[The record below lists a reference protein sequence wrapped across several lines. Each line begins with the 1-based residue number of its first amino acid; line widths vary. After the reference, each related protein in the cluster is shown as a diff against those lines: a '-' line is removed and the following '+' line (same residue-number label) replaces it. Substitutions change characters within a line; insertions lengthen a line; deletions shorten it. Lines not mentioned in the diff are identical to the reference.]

1 MQKIHMRKKLI
12 IVVCVVVTIIAFMM
26 YFENNKQLPEERKKT
41 NQEMAEQQI
50 HSENTDM
57 QSVENGLFITQK
69 SVDGVDLLYEPVAYE
84 ILSRDDFAGS
94 NIYTDKYIKD
104 NSILI
109 DKAEHNHKF
118 LFVTIRITNRSKKP
132 YYGAMELYSFT
143 EDRRTGNYAYSDM
156 LCYFDGTDLS
166 LDEKEREHNFFRL
179 NLENNETAEYTI
191 GFDIPKYDF
200 LGKNVEYY
208 IGIPAGLEKEGEDIQ
223 YETNIVAVKDIPKK
237 TNN

>member
-1 MQKIHMRKKLI
+1 MRRKF
-12 IVVCVVVTIIAFMM
+12 IIAVCFLVILIAVMM
-26 YFENNKQLPEERKKT
+26 HFENNKQSPEERKEAK
-41 NQEMAEQQI
+41 QKMAEQQVL
-50 HSENTDM
+50 SENTDM
-57 QSVENGLFITQK
+57 QSAENGLFITQK
-69 SVDGVDLLYEPVAYE
+69 SIDGVDLFYEPVAYE

-104 NSILI
+104 KSILT
-109 DKAEHNHKF
+109 DKAEHNHNF

-132 YYGAMELYSFT
+132 YYEAMELYSFT
-143 EDRRTGNYAYSDM
+143 EDSHTGNYAYSDM

-166 LDEKEREHNFFRL
+166 LDAEEREHHFFRL
-179 NLENNETAEYTI
+179 DLENNETVEYTI

-200 LGKNVEYY
+200 LGKDVEYY

-223 YETNIVAVKDIPKK
+223 YETNVIAVKDIPKK

>member
-1 MQKIHMRKKLI
+1 MRKKLI

-104 NSILI
+104 NSI
-109 DKAEHNHKF
+109 
-118 LFVTIRITNRSKKP
+118 
-132 YYGAMELYSFT
+132 
-143 EDRRTGNYAYSDM
+143 
-156 LCYFDGTDLS
+156 
-166 LDEKEREHNFFRL
+166 
-179 NLENNETAEYTI
+179 
-191 GFDIPKYDF
+191 
-200 LGKNVEYY
+200 
-208 IGIPAGLEKEGEDIQ
+208 
-223 YETNIVAVKDIPKK
+223 
-237 TNN
+237 